1 MGVPSEPKR
10 VLLFVGTLFSDRE
23 AYYEAIKIL
32 EKIYGAIILET
43 PPRLWDYSNYYNEEI
58 GSPIFR
64 RFVFFKN
71 LISEEDIADIKI
83 KTNQIEKEL
92 SVEGK
97 RKINLDPGYIG
108 LAKLVLA
115 TTKDYSHRIYLR
127 RGIYG
132 EVTLIYRGN
141 SFTPHINTYRDYAD
155 REYIEL
161 FNLARD
167 IYRGLL
173 QKTD

>member
-1 MGVPSEPKR
+1 M
-10 VLLFVGTLFSDRE
+10 
-23 AYYEAIKIL
+23 
-32 EKIYGAIILET
+32 
-43 PPRLWDYSNYYNEEI
+43 
-58 GSPIFR
+58 
-64 RFVFFKN
+64 FFKN

-141 SFTPHINTYRDYAD
+141 SFTPHINTYRDYSD

-161 FNLARD
+161 FNLARN

-173 QKTD
+173 QKQIEKRIPICHIYDMKNEVKIIGQSKAIEEILSLVNRLAKSDSTVLIMGEWNWKRAGCKDDSP